1 MSRYYD
7 LIRLYYRKGLYTA
20 RQLEALAQAGAI
32 TGAERE
38 KILSG
43 EKSREKR
50 RKKRPGGRF
59 FHAFSVLTG
68 RAGRSDF
75 SDHCSGKQKCA
86 MMGKTPGGPGAERME
101 RA

>member
-43 EKSREKR
+43 RNKGKNGEKSARE
-50 RKKRPGGRF
+50 GAF
-59 FHAFSVLTG
+59 FMLFLFW
-68 RAGRSDF
+68 RAGR
-75 SDHCSGKQKCA
+75 
-86 MMGKTPGGPGAERME
+86 GGQVFLTTVQGNKSVL
-101 RA
+101 